1 MSTKKY
7 AKNLMDFVKEEDK
20 RQKLTVLIS
29 ADNKNKIRKKGINAS
44 KLIDAFLTDFFMEV
58 EKQEQA
64 DQQREQQPT
73 SSPTAHSS
81 QPI

>member
-29 ADNKNKIRKKGINAS
+29 SDNKNKIREKGINAS

-58 EKQEQA
+58 EKQERT
-64 DQQREQQPT
+64 DQPQETTTT
-73 SSPTAHSS
+73 SSPTAL
-81 QPI
+81 